1 MLQILTLRRKS
12 ENEKRVDDKG
22 AAVLIPLCVKDGDV
36 CLLYTKRSAG
46 LRKHGREVSFPG
58 GRADAED
65 ADAVETALRET
76 EEELGIARG
85 DVEVW
90 SRMNEIS
97 DSRGTD
103 PSLTK
108 NSSKSIPTNFRSQ
121 IGGSHTGKA
130 HEDLLLG

>member
-1 MLQILTLRRKS
+1 MLKKRFQIQTLRRKS

-22 AAVLIPLCVKDGDV
+22 AAVLIPLCVKDGEV

-58 GRADAED
+58 GRADAGD

-90 SRMNEIS
+90 GRMNEIS
-97 DSRGTD
+97 DSKGIY
-103 PSLTK
+103 PNLTQTPL
-108 NSSKSIPTNFRSQ
+108 NHRHSDQF
-121 IGGSHTGKA
+121 
-130 HEDLLLG
+130 